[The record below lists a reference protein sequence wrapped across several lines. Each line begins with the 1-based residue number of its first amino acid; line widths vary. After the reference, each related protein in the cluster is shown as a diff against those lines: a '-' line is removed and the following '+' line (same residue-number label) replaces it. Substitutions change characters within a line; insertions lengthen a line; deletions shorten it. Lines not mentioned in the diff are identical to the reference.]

1 MNEQERL
8 LELGRFLRDRRA
20 RITPA
25 EANLPSGPRR
35 RVQGLRREE
44 VAALAGIGES
54 WYTALENGTAP
65 GVTETTLLAVADALH
80 LSESEREYVRDLI
93 DPLEAPDPSGPPDP
107 LVVETMKAMMFP
119 AYIISGAW
127 DVIASNE
134 AFRRVW
140 AVDEREMPFNAIE
153 RLFLHP
159 AARSLH
165 AQNFEANIR
174 PVIAMLRSTHG
185 RRLYW
190 EGLRHLR
197 DRLIADDVIRAIW
210 EEYEIVSPL
219 LSNSCTIDSSFGEFT
234 YKALTLPIPGTSH
247 ALVVQVPDDASRK
260 RLAGVKRCDSR

>member
-1 MNEQERL
+1 MSEEERL

-54 WYTALENGTAP
+54 WYTALENGAAP
-65 GVTETTLLAVADALH
+65 GVTEATLLAVADALR

-93 DPLEAPDPSGPPDP
+93 DPSEAPDPSGPPDP
-107 LVVETMKAMMFP
+107 LVVETMKAMTFP
-119 AYIISGAW
+119 AYIITGAW
-127 DVIASNE
+127 DVIACND
-134 AFRRVW
+134 AFARVW
-140 AVDEREMPFNAIE
+140 GIDEREVPFNAVE
-153 RLFLHP
+153 RLFLQP
-159 AARSLH
+159 VARTMH
-165 AQNFEANIR
+165 GQHFEKNIR

-197 DRLIADDVIRAIW
+197 DRLIADDDIRAIW

-219 LSNSCTIDSSFGEFT
+219 LSNTCTIDSPVGPFT
-234 YKALTLPIPGTSH
+234 YEALTLPIPGTSH
-247 ALVVQVPDDASRK
+247 ALVVQVP
-260 RLAGVKRCDSR
+260 VTPCDSRSE